1 MNEKDETQVSITGP
15 DGEVMFEGTD
25 KEFHDAAET
34 VKSLSSLP
42 FALPDK
48 KDFDGKKFLAAPELK
63 KVGEFLIEKYSS
75 DFNHLDDA
83 NIVYLW
89 KESGGASG
97 GMAVLGKCIRPT
109 GLTEFFACAP
119 DIHTRAHLDL
129 LNAAD
134 MSGFAPPPANKVDY
148 IVWAAADHLRE
159 NAASVRTVHALIFHE
174 LCHTHWDDG
183 DLVVKSHEFE
193 GFAREIE
200 EFGMW
205 TTAIKKIAE
214 ACETVKDVQQGL
226 FTNIEAS

>member
-1 MNEKDETQVSITGP
+1 MSEKDETQVSITGP
-15 DGEVMFEGTD
+15 GGEVMFEGTD

-109 GLTEFFACAP
+109 GLAEYFANESDGGLAE
-119 DIHTRAHLDL
+119 
-129 LNAAD
+129 
-134 MSGFAPPPANKVDY
+134 KVDY
-148 IVWAAADHLRE
+148 IIWAAADHLRE

-226 FTNIEAS
+226 FTNIEAD